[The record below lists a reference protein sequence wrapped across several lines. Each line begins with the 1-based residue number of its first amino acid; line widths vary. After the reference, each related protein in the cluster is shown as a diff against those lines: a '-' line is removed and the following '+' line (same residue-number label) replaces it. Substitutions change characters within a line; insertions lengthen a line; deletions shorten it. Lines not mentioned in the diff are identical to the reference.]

1 RSGLDPNLSNKLSW
15 TPLMLAAIEGN
26 TEIARVLVS
35 CGANVDATNSFGES
49 ALSLAAHKGH
59 VLFVNWLVNIG
70 ANRHCRPHG
79 RKSRRLAER
88 SVRLAATSDIRSP
101 RTAARYPDVPLSDQT
116 TAIQMPNP
124 IIIETDLF
132 EHREVKPHFIN
143 PCCFGEDFA
152 AW

>member
-1 RSGLDPNLSNKLSW
+1 MTFAEVHSCIKQGDIGSLTRSLRSGLDPNLSNKLSW

-49 ALSLAAHKGH
+49 DLSLAAHKGH

-79 RKSRRLAER
+79 RNLGDWLKEASGLPPQAISAVLALLR
-88 SVRLAATSDIRSP
+88 DI
-101 RTAARYPDVPLSDQT
+101 QT
-116 TAIQMPNP
+116 
-124 IIIETDLF
+124 F
-132 EHREVKPHFIN
+132 H
-143 PCCFGEDFA
+143 
-152 AW
+152 